1 MNLWQIATKSLR
13 YYWSTNL
20 AIALGVAAATAVLTG
35 ALIVGDSMRNS
46 LRELTFQRLGKID
59 ELLVSDGFFREKL
72 AAEIEQSD
80 AFKASY
86 DQISPVIMFPGG
98 TVETETA
105 TESAVRLSGDSQKD
119 DAQKDDAQKD
129 GRRKIRYAGQVS
141 VLGVKQGFWSF
152 DEGLPEELIS
162 KLASD
167 LTGDR
172 CAINQALADDLN
184 ISTADVLDNT
194 KTVTVRVPKQTQ
206 LPADSALGRKT
217 DLIESLVDLQVIA
230 IVPNEG
236 LGRFGMF
243 PTQAD
248 PLNVYVPIETMQD
261 SLARSV
267 LKHKA
272 DSQQANMLLLSG
284 KEDSLPTAEAADR
297 LRKSIRPSMADVG
310 LLLKTVKLAHQTE
323 GESKETVFAYTSL
336 SSDKLVISD
345 EAVDSVGQSFPTAK
359 PVFTYLAND
368 IRKADEE
375 SGIPFSM
382 VAGIDFDVDDEGP
395 QAFQFRPVSAIT
407 GEPIK
412 QPADDEI
419 VINEW
424 SAEDLDIQVGSR
436 VSMTFFEPESTHGSQ
451 AEQTVQFTLV
461 DIAKLTDP
469 DQPFGYSR
477 REGVIPAVYR
487 DRPTQANDPDLT
499 PVVPGVTDAE
509 SIEEWDLPFSTADKL
524 RAQDDDYWEN
534 FRTTPKAFINLATAR
549 KIFNSRFGS
558 TTSFRISTD
567 EGDRDQISAKLRQQ
581 FVKDEAK
588 LGLHLVPIKRRG
600 LAASSGSTP
609 FDVLF
614 LALSMFVIG
623 SALILVSLLFR
634 LSLQQRASEIGLLK
648 ASGFSET
655 RLRRTWLTEMLMV
668 SAVGAMVGIGLGIGY
683 AALMIQGLTTWWVGA
698 IARPFLSL
706 HVAGGSLAIGFFSG
720 LLACVATI
728 AISLRRS
735 RKQPVINLLRGELE
749 SPSKKTKSK
758 RAGIVVRMLP
768 WLLSVFAVVLAL
780 VAIGLAGEPQA
791 GAFMGAGFLLLA
803 AGLMFVYRWLSR
815 PDSTAATSS
824 LSLAQLA
831 LFSAK
836 RNPLR
841 STLTIGLV
849 AVASFLITAVSSFRL
864 SPTERGTAGF
874 DWVATSSQ
882 PVFENLQTIQGQ
894 TEALGADNLLPKET
908 RVFSLRYKSGED
920 ASCNNLYQST
930 QPRALGVP
938 ESFVDVDPQ
947 FGWAGSLA
955 DDENKWSTLGGSVG
969 HAGTAEDPIPVV
981 LDKNTANYSLK
992 IFALGT
998 VREVRYDSG
1007 ESFHFL
1013 VVGFLE
1019 NTILQGSLLMAER
1032 DFVSVFPGVA
1042 GYHYFLI
1049 DDGADQAEA
1058 SKDAGG
1064 TNRDAE
1070 TNTGFVQTS
1079 TSVEI
1084 LEDRLSDLGFDARSA
1099 PKLLSNFMSVQNTYL
1114 STFQT
1119 LGALGLLL
1127 GTIGLAAVQVRS
1139 VLERKQELGLMRAVG
1154 FQLGQL
1160 SKLVMLENAWLL
1172 FAGLA
1177 VGIGSAMLTTLP
1189 HWLVGAASV
1198 PWLALLLIFATIA
1211 VVGLLAGW
1219 LAARNIG
1226 RVPLLESLR
1235 G

>member
-72 AAEIEQSD
+72 AAEIQQSE
-80 AFKASY
+80 AFIAAY
-86 DQISPVIMFPGG
+86 DQVTPVIMFPGG
-98 TVETETA
+98 TVETEVE
-105 TESAVRLSGDSQKD
+105 TESKNQSQ
-119 DAQKDDAQKD
+119 AQSQSDN
-129 GRRKIRYAGQVS
+129 RRKISYAGQVT
-141 VLGVKQGFWSF
+141 VLGVKEGFWRF
-152 DEGLPEELIS
+152 DEGLAKALIAKLTTELN
-162 KLASD
+162 
-167 LTGDR
+167 GDC

-184 ISTADVLDNT
+184 ISAADVLAGAS
-194 KTVTVRVPKQTQ
+194 TVTVRVPKQTQ

-217 DLIESLVDLQVIA
+217 DLIESLVDLQVVA
-230 IVPNEG
+230 IVPNQG

-284 KEDSLPTAEAADR
+284 KEDSLPATGATEQ
-297 LRKSIRPSMADVG
+297 LRRSIRPSMADLG
-310 LLLKTVKLAHQTE
+310 LLLKTVKLTHQANDE
-323 GESKETVFAYTSL
+323 PEETVFAYTSL

-345 EAVDSVGQSFPTAK
+345 EAVGSVGRSFPNAK

-368 IRKADEE
+368 IRQVDEA

-382 VAGIDFDVDDEGP
+382 VAGIDFDADSEDPET
-395 QAFQFRPVSAIT
+395 FQFRPVSAIT
-407 GEPIK
+407 GKPIK
-412 QPADDEI
+412 PLADDEI

-436 VSMTFFEPESTHGSQ
+436 VCVTFFEPESTHGSQ
-451 AEQTVQFTLV
+451 AEQTVQFTLA

-477 REGVIPAVYR
+477 RQGVIPPVYR
-487 DRPTQANDPDLT
+487 ERPTQANDPDLT
-499 PVVPGVTDAE
+499 PMVPGVTDAE

-534 FRTTPKAFINLATAR
+534 YRTTPKAFINLATAR
-549 KIFNSRFGS
+549 KIFNSRFGT

-567 EGDRDQISAKLRQQ
+567 EGDAEQIAAKLQEQ
-581 FVKDEAK
+581 FVTDEAE

-634 LSLQQRASEIGLLK
+634 LSLQQRASEIGMLK

-655 RLRRTWLTEMLMV
+655 RLRRTWLTEMLLV
-668 SAVGAMVGIGLGIGY
+668 SLVGAIVGIVLGVGY
-683 AALMIQGLTTWWVGA
+683 AALMIHGLTTWWVGA

-706 HVAGGSLAIGFFSG
+706 HVSWVSLAIGLLSG
-720 LLACVATI
+720 LLACIATI

-735 RKQPVINLLRGELE
+735 RKQPVISLLRGELE
-749 SPSKKTKSK
+749 SPTAKTKSR
-758 RAGIVVRMLP
+758 RAGIVLRILP
-768 WLLSVFAVVLAL
+768 WLLTVFAIGLAL

-803 AGLMFVYRWLSR
+803 AGLMFVYRWLS
-815 PDSTAATSS
+815 SSEAAGSTSS

-882 PVFENLQTIQGQ
+882 PVFENLQTIDGQ
-894 TEALGADNLLPKET
+894 LEALGADYLLPKDT

-938 ESFVDVDPQ
+938 RNFVDVDPS

-955 DDENKWSTLGGSVG
+955 NDENKWTMLEGAVG

-998 VREVRYDSG
+998 VREVQYDSG
-1007 ESFHFL
+1007 ESFHFQ

-1032 DFVSVFPGVA
+1032 DFVSVFPSVA
-1042 GYHYFLI
+1042 GYQYFLI
-1049 DDGADQAEA
+1049 DDGTSSSEVDGD
-1058 SKDAGG
+1058 SNG

-1070 TNTGFVQTS
+1070 TKVGVAQTS

-1154 FQLGQL
+1154 FQLSQL

-1198 PWLALLLIFATIA
+1198 PWLALLLIFASIT

-1219 LAARNIG
+1219 LAAKNIG

>member
-1 MNLWQIATKSLR
+1 MNIWHIATRSLR

-46 LRELTFQRLGKID
+46 LRELTLERLGKID
-59 ELLVSDGFFREKL
+59 ELLVSDGFFREKF
-72 AAEIEQSD
+72 ADEIAQTK
-80 AFKASY
+80 AFQASY
-86 DQISPVIMFPGG
+86 DQIAPAIMFPGG
-98 TVETETA
+98 TVETESSTSAEDVSTA
-105 TESAVRLSGDSQKD
+105 
-119 DAQKDDAQKD
+119 
-129 GRRKIRYAGQVS
+129 IRYAGQVT
-141 VLGVKQGFWSF
+141 VLGVDKDFWNF
-152 DEGLPEELIS
+152 DSRLPNAFLE
-162 KLASD
+162 KFAVD
-167 LTGDR
+167 LKGDR
-172 CAINQALADDLN
+172 CVVNQALADDLGF
-184 ISTADVLDNT
+184 TAEDIKAGNV
-194 KTVTVRVPKQTQ
+194 TVTVRVPKQNQ

-217 DLIESLVDLQVIA
+217 DLIESLVELEVIA
-230 IVPNEG
+230 IVPNQG

-248 PLNVYVPIETMQD
+248 PLNVFVPIKLLQD

-272 DSQQANMLLLSG
+272 DARQANMLLLSG
-284 KEDSLPTAEAADR
+284 RGNGLPAVEITNALRDS
-297 LRKSIRPSMADVG
+297 IQPSMADLG
-310 LLLKTVKLAHQTE
+310 LQLNPVSLKHSVENQ
-323 GESKETVFAYTSL
+323 SPETIFEYTSL

-345 EAVDSVGQSFPTAK
+345 EAADSIEKAFPNAK

-368 IRKADEE
+368 IRKTEDP

-382 VAGIDFDVDDEGP
+382 VAGIDFDDETDFAGL
-395 QAFQFRPVSAIT
+395 FQFRPISAKS
-407 GEPIK
+407 GKPI
-412 QPADDEI
+412 ARLAEDEI
-419 VINEW
+419 VVNEW
-424 SAEDLDIQVGSR
+424 AAEDLEIAVGEK
-436 VSMTFFEPESTHGSQ
+436 VAVTFFEPESTHGTQ
-451 AEQTVQFTLV
+451 AEQTVEFTV
-461 DIAKLTDP
+461 ADVAKITTP
-469 DQPFGYSR
+469 DRPFGYSR
-477 REGVIPAVYR
+477 REGVIPPVY
-487 DRPTQANDPDLT
+487 DRMPTVANDPDLT
-499 PVVPGVTDAE
+499 PMVPGVTDAE

-534 FRTTPKAFINLATAR
+534 FRTTPKAFVNLTAAR
-549 KIFNSRFGS
+549 KLFNSRFGQ
-558 TTSFRISTD
+558 TTSFRISTTAGDVD
-567 EGDRDQISAKLRQQ
+567 EVGALLLHQ
-581 FVKDEAK
+581 FAQDDAK
-588 LGLHLVPIKRRG
+588 LGLHSIPIKRRG

-634 LSLQQRASEIGLLK
+634 LSLQQRASEVGLFKAIGF
-648 ASGFSET
+648 AES
-655 RLRRTWLTEMLMV
+655 RLRKTWLTEMLLV
-668 SAVGAMVGIGLGIGY
+668 SLVGAIIGVALGVGY

-698 IARPFLSL
+698 IARPFLSI
-706 HVAGGSLAIGFFSG
+706 HVSWVSLAIGLGSG
-720 LLACVATI
+720 LLACIATI
-728 AISLRRS
+728 AVSLRRS
-735 RKQPVINLLRGELE
+735 RKQPVIKLLRGELE
-749 SPSKKTKSK
+749 SLPLKAKPDRSRLLV
-758 RAGIVVRMLP
+758 RALP
-768 WLLSVFAVVLAL
+768 WGLAICAIGLAAVAIGLAA

-803 AGLMFVYRWLSR
+803 AGLMFVYRWLAR
-815 PDSTAATSS
+815 PETAAAASTAPS
-824 LSLAQLA
+824 LSLSQLA
-831 LFSAK
+831 LLSAK

-864 SPTERGTAGF
+864 SPTDRGTAGF
-874 DWVATSSQ
+874 EWVATSSQ
-882 PVFENLQTIQGQ
+882 PVFENLQTVEGQ
-894 TEALGADNLLPKET
+894 SIALGDDNLLPEST

-938 ESFVDVDPQ
+938 PNFTAADLQ

-955 DDENKWSTLGGSVG
+955 EGENKWTTLGGDIG
-969 HAGTAEDPIPVV
+969 HAGTAEDPVPVV

-998 VREVRYDSG
+998 VKEVRYDSG
-1007 ESFHFL
+1007 ESLHFK

-1019 NTILQGSLLMAER
+1019 NTILQGSLLMSER
-1032 DFVSVFPGVA
+1032 DFVSAFPSVA
-1042 GYHYFLI
+1042 GYQYFLI
-1049 DDGADQAEA
+1049 DDGAIDNGVGQQPNSGAGGA
-1058 SKDAGG
+1058 SKS
-1064 TNRDAE
+1064 
-1070 TNTGFVQTS
+1070 VQ
-1079 TSVEI
+1079 I

-1099 PKLLSNFMSVQNTYL
+1099 PNLLASFMSVQNTYL

-1154 FQLGQL
+1154 FQLEQL
-1160 SKLVMLENAWLL
+1160 SSLVMLENAWLL

-1189 HWLVGAASV
+1189 HWLVGAASI
-1198 PWLALLLIFATIA
+1198 PWSALVAIFASIA

-1219 LAARNIG
+1219 FASRKIG